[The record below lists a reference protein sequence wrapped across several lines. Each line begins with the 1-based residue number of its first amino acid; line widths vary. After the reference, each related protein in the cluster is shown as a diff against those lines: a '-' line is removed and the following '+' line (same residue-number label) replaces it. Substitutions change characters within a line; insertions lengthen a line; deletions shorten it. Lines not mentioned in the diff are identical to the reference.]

1 MSYRKNEINSA
12 VDYLS
17 RGLTIFEEIRD
28 PIGGAW
34 ILTRF
39 GRVSIIK
46 GDLNKALAYSKKS
59 LSTKPINALIKLFNY
74 SNLADVYYMKG
85 ELDRALKYYR
95 RVSSISEKLNLY
107 GNFINSKILIG
118 QIYVAKREY
127 ELAMEIL
134 KSSLLLA
141 KEIINNPLPI
151 TNALLGL
158 MLVYSQM
165 DLQEEL
171 QDCLDQLKEQLEK
184 NKSKDFTSLYQMPLN
199 GYRLGKALLLIKSG
213 RSHNRA
219 EAEKLLKQVIQ
230 ENPNPVIY
238 QKAISELFDFYLE
251 EVRLFNE
258 PEILEELNP
267 LIKNLLKIAKDQNL
281 YWTLAEAKLL
291 QAKLALINL
300 NFEDAQQLLTQ
311 AQRLAEL
318 YGLNYLAQRISTEH
332 DNYLEKLS
340 EWKNLKEKD
349 ATMAERL
356 ELASVE
362 GVIERLQ
369 GKRAIEPPELV
380 EEEPIILLI
389 MDKSGISY
397 FNYSFRENWD
407 FESVFSSFM
416 SAFESFSSEVFSE
429 SIDRIK
435 IGENLILINPV
446 ESFLVCYVIRGQSY
460 LGLQKLNRFSKVIKE
475 NNEIWESLTRAVQT
489 GEILEIDNPQSLGN
503 VVNEIFIQ

>member
-1 MSYRKNEINSA
+1 M
-12 VDYLS
+12 
-17 RGLTIFEEIRD
+17 
-28 PIGGAW
+28 
-34 ILTRF
+34 
-39 GRVSIIK
+39 
-46 GDLNKALAYSKKS
+46 
-59 LSTKPINALIKLFNY
+59 
-74 SNLADVYYMKG
+74 
-85 ELDRALKYYR
+85 
-95 RVSSISEKLNLY
+95 
-107 GNFINSKILIG
+107 
-118 QIYVAKREY
+118 
-127 ELAMEIL
+127 
-134 KSSLLLA
+134 
-141 KEIINNPLPI
+141 
-151 TNALLGL
+151 
-158 MLVYSQM
+158 
-165 DLQEEL
+165 
-171 QDCLDQLKEQLEK
+171 
-184 NKSKDFTSLYQMPLN
+184 
-199 GYRLGKALLLIKSG
+199 
-213 RSHNRA
+213 
-219 EAEKLLKQVIQ
+219 
-230 ENPNPVIY
+230 
-238 QKAISELFDFYLE
+238 
-251 EVRLFNE
+251 
-258 PEILEELNP
+258 
-267 LIKNLLKIAKDQNL
+267 
-281 YWTLAEAKLL
+281 
-291 QAKLALINL
+291 
-300 NFEDAQQLLTQ
+300 
-311 AQRLAEL
+311 
-318 YGLNYLAQRISTEH
+318 
-332 DNYLEKLS
+332 EKLS

>member
-1 MSYRKNEINSA
+1 MSQSELKDLRYVENLRREGKFLEALKVINDIEKKGTLTPGDQLSLLISKGKIYTLLQNYPESARIGELAYRLSKGLERIPEMIMALIFRANMVILGESEESLGYLNEAESLLNSLSDVSLSFISRQKANILYRKAMVHNLKGNFDEALKEALECLDIQEKLGSKTDVAYTLYLLGDMSYRKNEINSA

-311 AQRLAEL
+311 
-318 YGLNYLAQRISTEH
+318 N
-332 DNYLEKLS
+332 
-340 EWKNLKEKD
+340 
-349 ATMAERL
+349 
-356 ELASVE
+356 
-362 GVIERLQ
+362 
-369 GKRAIEPPELV
+369 
-380 EEEPIILLI
+380 
-389 MDKSGISY
+389 
-397 FNYSFRENWD
+397 
-407 FESVFSSFM
+407 
-416 SAFESFSSEVFSE
+416 
-429 SIDRIK
+429 IDR
-435 IGENLILINPV
+435 
-446 ESFLVCYVIRGQSY
+446 
-460 LGLQKLNRFSKVIKE
+460 
-475 NNEIWESLTRAVQT
+475 T
-489 GEILEIDNPQSLGN
+489 
-503 VVNEIFIQ
+503 